1 MKFKLFC
8 IAIILLFTCCCFSSV
23 AATELNETQAEI
35 GIDDFLIENDSLTTH
50 SDDQPTN
57 ISNSQNVQSDST
69 ITQNTPSNKKIYGIV
84 DFGSNGIKLDVYQYN
99 TKNNKIKL
107 LTHDSDISPIKG
119 YVENNNLTEKGINT
133 VISIFEDFDEILELA
148 DVDEKYYYATASLRN
163 INNADE
169 IINTIKNKTGIT
181 IHILSGEQEA
191 NVSFNAVKE
200 EFDVNKGLFMDLGGG
215 SCELITFE
223 NKTPLIKDSLL
234 LGSYSAYLKFVKS
247 MYPDEN
253 EIKEIENWTLNKLKN
268 SNITITSPIN
278 DLYINGGTISDIR
291 KLLIYLNHI
300 PEKSRTFSIG
310 DLDYILEELNDNTKE
325 DYNKAMSVIP
335 DGINTIVPGTIIIKT
350 IANYFNITTLHDC
363 KNRISKGV
371 LMSLIEDSK
380 ITITTNGLEKYYSGP
395 EKLTV
400 NVTNSKD
407 NPIANQ
413 IVQFTIN
420 GMTYNRTTD
429 ENGSASLNINL
440 NSGQYT
446 ARISVNYTRID
457 AKVNILPTV
466 NGSDITKIYRNATQY
481 MATFKDS
488 KGNYLAEGT
497 TVIFNINGVFYER
510 KIGNKGMAILNINLK
525 QGKYIITAINT
536 VTGENTTNNITVLPK
551 ITENH
556 NLTKKYKNESQFTV
570 KILSDKGTYVGSGK
584 NVTFN
589 INGVLYTRQTNE
601 SGIAKL
607 NINLMPGE
615 YIITSEYEGC
625 RVSNKITVLAN

>member
-119 YVENNNLTEKGINT
+119 YVEDNNLTEKGINNA
-133 VISIFEDFDEILELA
+133 ISIFEDFDEILELA
-148 DVDEKYYYATASLRN
+148 DVDEKYYFATASLRN

-200 EFDVNKGLFMDLGGG
+200 EFDVNTGLFMDLGGG

-223 NKTPLIKDSLL
+223 NKTPLIKNSLL

-253 EIKEIENWTLNKLKN
+253 EIKEIENWTLNKLKD

-300 PEKSRTFSIG
+300 PEKSRTFSVG

-413 IVQFTIN
+413 VVQFTIN

-446 ARISVNYTRID
+446 ARISVNYNRID

-488 KGNYLAEGT
+488 NGNYLAEGT

-510 KIGNKGMAILNINLK
+510 KIGNNGMAILNINLE

-570 KILSDKGTYVGSGK
+570 KILGDKGTSVGPGK

>member
-1 MKFKLFC
+1 M
-8 IAIILLFTCCCFSSV
+8 
-23 AATELNETQAEI
+23 
-35 GIDDFLIENDSLTTH
+35 
-50 SDDQPTN
+50 
-57 ISNSQNVQSDST
+57 
-69 ITQNTPSNKKIYGIV
+69 

-200 EFDVNKGLFMDLGGG
+200 EFDVNRGLFMDLGGG

-247 MYPDEN
+247 MYPNEN

-291 KLLIYLNHI
+291 KLLIYLNYI
-300 PEKSRTFSIG
+300 PEKSRTFSVG

-413 IVQFTIN
+413 VVQFTIN

-446 ARISVNYTRID
+446 ARISVNYTSID
-457 AKVNILPTV
+457 AKVNILPNT
-466 NGSDITKIYRNATQY
+466 
-481 MATFKDS
+481 
-488 KGNYLAEGT
+488 L
-497 TVIFNINGVFYER
+497 
-510 KIGNKGMAILNINLK
+510 
-525 QGKYIITAINT
+525 II
-536 VTGENTTNNITVLPK
+536 V
-551 ITENH
+551 
-556 NLTKKYKNESQFTV
+556 
-570 KILSDKGTYVGSGK
+570 
-584 NVTFN
+584 
-589 INGVLYTRQTNE
+589 
-601 SGIAKL
+601 
-607 NINLMPGE
+607 
-615 YIITSEYEGC
+615 
-625 RVSNKITVLAN
+625 

>member
-1 MKFKLFC
+1 M
-8 IAIILLFTCCCFSSV
+8 
-23 AATELNETQAEI
+23 
-35 GIDDFLIENDSLTTH
+35 
-50 SDDQPTN
+50 
-57 ISNSQNVQSDST
+57 
-69 ITQNTPSNKKIYGIV
+69 
-84 DFGSNGIKLDVYQYN
+84 
-99 TKNNKIKL
+99 
-107 LTHDSDISPIKG
+107 
-119 YVENNNLTEKGINT
+119 
-133 VISIFEDFDEILELA
+133 ISIFEDFDEILELA

-200 EFDVNKGLFMDLGGG
+200 EFDVNRGLFMDLGGG

-247 MYPDEN
+247 MYPNEN

-291 KLLIYLNHI
+291 KLLIYLNYI
-300 PEKSRTFSIG
+300 PEKSRTFSVG

-413 IVQFTIN
+413 VVQFTIN

-446 ARISVNYTRID
+446 ARISVNYTSID

-510 KIGNKGMAILNINLK
+510 KIGNNGIAILNINLE

-556 NLTKKYKNESQFTV
+556 NLTKKYKNESHFTV
-570 KILSDKGTYVGSGK
+570 KILSDKGTSVGSGK

-625 RVSNKITVLAN
+625 RASNKITVLAN